1 MHYFPSISSTVSQE
15 VFKEQACRS
24 GRWLVASFPVEWTE
38 NHAKGVAYRES
49 NGGGRGW
56 WGKVDATI

>member
-1 MHYFPSISSTVSQE
+1 M
-15 VFKEQACRS
+15 
-24 GRWLVASFPVEWTE
+24 ASFPVEWTE